1 MGKDKRYLGLSD
13 AERSEIAI
21 LIRKRYSHREI
32 ARVLG
37 RSPNTIS
44 REIKVNSVVNKNT
57 GKLEYIATKAKA
69 KARVSRRSRRF
80 QWYKIEQN
88 KKLRDFI
95 IEKLKPP
102 NDWSPKVIAGY
113 LKDEQ
118 TVLPYVSSPQIYHW
132 LFSSLG
138 QPYCQYLCT
147 KRYHKKKRIKK
158 TERVMIPDRK
168 PIAERPKIVGGR
180 TEPGDWEFDSVVS
193 GKRSKSTFALAVAQE
208 RATRLVRVTLVPNLK
223 PVPYA
228 KAINRLVDG
237 LLVNTMTTDNG
248 IENKQ
253 HKLITKATGAV
264 VYFTEP
270 YSSWQKGG
278 VENAN
283 RMLRRYFPK
292 GTNFANVTQAQ
303 VDQAVKTINNKPR
316 LCLGYKSAL
325 QCAIEKGLLLD
336 GVSY

>member
-1 MGKDKRYLGLSD
+1 
-13 AERSEIAI
+13 
-21 LIRKRYSHREI
+21 
-32 ARVLG
+32 
-37 RSPNTIS
+37 
-44 REIKVNSVVNKNT
+44 
-57 GKLEYIATKAKA
+57 
-69 KARVSRRSRRF
+69 
-80 QWYKIEQN
+80 
-88 KKLRDFI
+88 
-95 IEKLKPP
+95 
-102 NDWSPKVIAGY
+102 
-113 LKDEQ
+113 
-118 TVLPYVSSPQIYHW
+118 
-132 LFSSLG
+132 
-138 QPYCQYLCT
+138 
-147 KRYHKKKRIKK
+147 
-158 TERVMIPDRK
+158 MIPDRK

-292 GTNFANVTQAQ
+292 GTNFSNITHAH
-303 VDQAVKTINNKPR
+303 VDQA
-316 LCLGYKSAL
+316 
-325 QCAIEKGLLLD
+325 
-336 GVSY
+336 